1 MELCVILHP
10 VFQQDW
16 KQKKES
22 RKNRCSKITKTKND

>member
-16 KQKKES
+16 KQKKRTKKKS
-22 RKNRCSKITKTKND
+22 LQKNYQTKNN